1 MPKAEA
7 LWIQDL
13 PQLVEASHQLRQRQQ
28 ELATHFQV
36 GQQQVL
42 EV

>member
-1 MPKAEA
+1 VEVR
-7 LWIQDL
+7 LTREQR
-13 PQLVEASHQLRQRQQ
+13 QSVEASHQRQLHQQ

-42 EV
+42 EA